1 MNNEIMQNKKTLS
14 LSVEEWHELSLGGAD
29 VSVSFFLSGESM
41 RPLIRKSKDKV
52 TVVPVYRSLK
62 KGDIVLFKRSDG
74 AYVVHR
80 INKINN
86 STVVTIGDN
95 CVDFDKPVS
104 VADIWG
110 IVTAAERSGK
120 IIKTDSAAFRIF
132 GIFIMGTRP
141 IRYFYRKAKKLGA
154 VVLKRLRGAK

>member
-1 MNNEIMQNKKTLS
+1 MNNKTVQNKKTLS

-29 VSVSFFLSGESM
+29 VSVSFYLSGESM
-41 RPLIRKSKDKV
+41 RPLIRKLKDKV

-95 CVDFDKPVS
+95 CVDFDSPVS

-110 IVTAAERSGK
+110 IVTDTQRNGRK
-120 IIKTDSAAFRIF
+120 LKTDSPAFRML
-132 GIFIMGTRP
+132 GIFIMSTRP
-141 IRYFYRKAKKLGA
+141 FRSLYKKTKKLGA